1 MERVFKL
8 DHSKWKVADGIR
20 VIKKQDLEK
29 LIQASEIIDAAQKE
43 AAKDATR
50 TAKLNIKLKSLDDK
64 LSKEFENLGR
74 KYYESHKD
82 DDSAESRRIQEIYTE
97 ISDTKDELADIRGEV
112 VCPKCGEYVPK
123 NAKFCPN
130 CGNDMNVFEESD
142 TVDAEAFEEE
152 DADDTE
158 TVNPA
163 EDDKTDNQPKEN

>member
-1 MERVFKL
+1 
-8 DHSKWKVADGIR
+8 
-20 VIKKQDLEK
+20 
-29 LIQASEIIDAAQKE
+29 
-43 AAKDATR
+43 
-50 TAKLNIKLKSLDDK
+50 
-64 LSKEFENLGR
+64 LGR

>member
-1 MERVFKL
+1 MSFFDSLNEAGRGF
-8 DHSKWKVADGIR
+8 G
-20 VIKKQDLEK
+20 
-29 LIQASEIIDAAQKE
+29 E